1 MFSPGSPVCK
11 VLALGLFAT
20 GPLALALPSR
30 VANPALNVPS
40 APPQVAFSLA
50 TAFGGFTNPVALAS
64 PPGDTRRLFVC
75 QKGGLLRLVADV
87 TAPSPTVTTFLNLPA
102 LLSSRGES
110 ITTNG
115 EQGLLSVAF
124 HPDHAANR
132 RFFIAYTVQKTGGK
146 FQRLSR
152 FTTLPGNPDLADP
165 ASEVILIEQHDEQ
178 VYHNAGDLHFG
189 LDGYLYHSLGDE
201 GGSNDGYGNSQT
213 ITRDF
218 FSAILRLDV
227 DLEGDEITGGDPAA
241 PDDANLPPNPH
252 PAIRLHGG
260 LPAFEVPADN
270 PFVGATSFL
279 GQAVDPALVRT
290 EFWATG
296 FRNPWRMS
304 IDPATGELWVGDVGQ
319 GTREEIDLVV
329 KGGNYGWA
337 YREANLPGPKA
348 AAAPPD
354 FDTLYHHPPI
364 HDYPRSAGK
373 AVVGGIVYR
382 GSRISSLQGAYI
394 FADYGSGN
402 VWSLVRNPT
411 GPPTVTRLT
420 GEVGIAALGR
430 DPSNGDVLLAD
441 YGGTILRLIS
451 SPVAGSFPA
460 TLSQTGL
467 FSDLANLTP
476 APSLVPYS
484 VNLPFW
490 SDHALKRRWFA
501 IPDGSS
507 TMSWSR
513 DGCWTF
519 PAGQIWVK
527 HFDLELERG
536 NPATAK
542 RLETRLLVKTAT
554 GAYGVSYRWNEAGT
568 DATLVPDPGVAFDVA
583 VSVDGAPYLQR
594 WAIPSR
600 AECMACHTPQAG
612 HALSMDTRQLNLDPG
627 GGNQLVQ
634 LHQAGYF
641 SNTPDS
647 PNLLPRLVR
656 PDEDDF
662 PIEARVRSYLAA
674 NCAFCHRPDGNGAP
688 AEWDGRPGTTLA
700 ATGLIDGLPASD
712 SGGFDPLLRL
722 VAPGDPARSI
732 LLHRVAASPGFSRM
746 PPIGSNE
753 LDHAAIDLLTA
764 WIDDELPDRLTY
776 DSWCAEHFPPP
787 PPLALSSHD
796 ADPDDDPDADG
807 ASNLAEFL
815 ALTDP
820 LSGSSFLRPQVTA
833 GPDHVTVSCEVPANR
848 SVVVE
853 CSEHLGTWQPWDVPG
868 NHGLPHGGGLF
879 QLTGPKTAARLF
891 FRIRLAEN

>member
-1 MFSPGSPVCK
+1 MSSPGFPLRFL
-11 VLALGLFAT
+11 LALGLAAA
-20 GPLALALPSR
+20 GSSALALPPR
-30 VANPALNVPS
+30 VANPTLNVPA

-75 QKGGLLRLVADV
+75 QKGGLLRLVGDV
-87 TAPSPTVTTFLNLPA
+87 TAPAPSVTTFLDLPA

-110 ITTNG
+110 LATNG
-115 EQGLLSVAF
+115 EQGLLAVAF
-124 HPDHAANR
+124 HPAHAANR
-132 RFFIAYTVQKTGGK
+132 RFFIAYSVQKGGSK
-146 FQRLSR
+146 YQRLSR
-152 FTTLPGNPDLADP
+152 FTTRATNPNLADP
-165 ASEVILIEQHDEQ
+165 ASEVILIEQFDEQ

-189 LDGYLYHSLGDE
+189 PDGYLYHSLGDE
-201 GGSNDGYGNSQT
+201 GGSNDGYDNSQT

-227 DLEGDEITGGDPAA
+227 DLEGDEIAGGDPAA

-252 PAIRLHGG
+252 PAIPLHGG
-260 LPAFEVPADN
+260 RPAFEVPADN

-279 GQAVDPALVRT
+279 GAPVDPALVRT

-337 YREANLPGPKA
+337 FREGTHPGYKA

-354 FDTLYHHPPI
+354 FDTLYHQPPI
-364 HDYPRSAGK
+364 HDYPRSAGN

-382 GSRISSLQGAYI
+382 GTRISSLHGAYI
-394 FADYGSGN
+394 FADYAKGN

-441 YGGTILRLIS
+441 YGGDILRLTS
-451 SPVAGSFPA
+451 APVAGSFPA

-467 FSDLANLTP
+467 FSNLADLSP
-476 APSLVPYS
+476 APSVVPYS

-513 DGCWTF
+513 DGSWTF

-542 RLETRLLVKTAT
+542 RLETRLLVKTAS
-554 GAYGVSYRWNEAGT
+554 GAYGVSYRWNEAGS
-568 DATLVPDPGVAFDVA
+568 DATLVPDPGVAIDVA
-583 VSVDGAPYLQR
+583 VDVDGTPRLQR
-594 WAIPSR
+594 WQIPSR

-627 GGNQLVQ
+627 NGNQLVELQ
-634 LHQAGYF
+634 QAGYF
-641 SNTPDS
+641 SKPPDS

-656 PDEDDF
+656 PDEDAF

-674 NCAFCHRPDGNGAP
+674 NCAFCHRAGGSAAP

-712 SGGFDPLLRL
+712 SGSFDPLLRL
-722 VAPGDPARSI
+722 VVPGDSARSI

-746 PPIGSNE
+746 PPFGSNE
-753 LDHAAIDLLTA
+753 LDHDAIELLTE
-764 WIDDELPDRLTY
+764 WIDDELPDRRTY
-776 DSWCAEHFPPP
+776 DQWCAEHFPPP
-787 PPLALSSHD
+787 PPLALSTH
-796 ADPDDDPDADG
+796 ATAPDDDPDADG
-807 ASNLAEFL
+807 ASNLDEFL

-820 LSGSSFLRPQVTA
+820 LSGASFLRPRVDA
-833 GPDHVTVSCEVPANR
+833 GPDQITVSCEVPANR
-848 SVVVE
+848 SVLIE
-853 CSEHLGTWQPWDVPG
+853 CSEELGTWQRWDVPG
-868 NHGLPHGGGLF
+868 NHGLPHAGGLF
-879 QLTGPKTAARLF
+879 QLGGPRTAARQF
-891 FRIRLAEN
+891 FRIRLTEN